1 MAFKNLF
8 QNKGRKQ
15 GQVITQL
22 NKLIRQNIQLVLMRE
37 RVYIKQMVMPNNSLY
52 WMELRDGS
60 VTTAGIVD
68 HKQTLI
74 VDNEEYWVLSHLIV
88 NGSNPNHIQEVLA
101 HINIDYKNKNL
112 LTFCTPRMASIIGL
126 VEKHNFIEFSP
137 TYFLAKLPHIAS
149 ISTDFF
155 SFKKFCQ
162 LYEGA
167 QKFNFFIYL
176 KPKIAENN

>member
-1 MAFKNLF
+1 
-8 QNKGRKQ
+8 
-15 GQVITQL
+15 
-22 NKLIRQNIQLVLMRE
+22 
-37 RVYIKQMVMPNNSLY
+37 
-52 WMELRDGS
+52 
-60 VTTAGIVD
+60 
-68 HKQTLI
+68 
-74 VDNEEYWVLSHLIV
+74 
-88 NGSNPNHIQEVLA
+88 
-101 HINIDYKNKNL
+101 
-112 LTFCTPRMASIIGL
+112 MASIIGL